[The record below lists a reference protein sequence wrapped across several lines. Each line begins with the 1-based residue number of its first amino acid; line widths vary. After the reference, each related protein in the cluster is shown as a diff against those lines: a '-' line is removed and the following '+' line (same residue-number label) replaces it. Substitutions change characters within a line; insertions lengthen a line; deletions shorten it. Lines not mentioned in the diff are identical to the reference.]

1 VFCCFNSPHKILP
14 PMFDIWMRLLQA
26 VPDSVLW
33 LAPDNPIAERNLRRE
48 AQTRGLTPDRLVAAP
63 SVPMGEH
70 LARHVHADLFL
81 DTAPCNGGTTVND
94 ALLMAVPLVTCCGET
109 MASRVAGS
117 QLHAIG
123 LPDLATADIAAYEAL
138 ALALARDPAR
148 LAACRE
154 RLRANRSTH
163 PLFDMARFAAA
174 LDDRLC
180 AAWENRL

>member
-1 VFCCFNSPHKILP
+1 
-14 PMFDIWMRLLQA
+14 
-26 VPDSVLW
+26 VLW
-33 LAPDNPIAERNLRRE
+33 LAPDNGVAERNLRRE
-48 AQTRGLTPDRLVAAP
+48 AEARGVRADRLVAAP
-63 SVPMGEH
+63 SVPLSEH

-81 DTAPCNGGTTVND
+81 DTAPCNGGTTAND
-94 ALLMAVPLVTCCGET
+94 ALFTGVPLLTCSGET

-117 QLHAIG
+117 QLRAIG
-123 LPDLATADIAAYEAL
+123 LAELATVDLAAYEAL

-163 PLFDMARFAAA
+163 PLFDMTRFTAK